1 VIDYNEE
8 YPLPLRTAK
17 GFASKQ
23 QPLQLSNLDA
33 FGHRA
38 LRVKFASSSQPRV
51 NLQVAARLL
60 GFKIG
65 QGANLR
71 TMYDIEVSSFSLH
84 RPNLICR
91 DAAQISNEP

>member
-1 VIDYNEE
+1 MIDYNEE

-38 LRVKFASSSQPRV
+38 LRVKFASSFQPQV
-51 NLQVAARLL
+51 NLQVTARLL
-60 GFKIG
+60 GFKID
-65 QGANLR
+65 QWANLR
-71 TMYDIEVSSFSLH
+71 TMYDVEVSSFSLR
-84 RPNLICR
+84 RPNLICGNP
-91 DAAQISNEP
+91 AQISNEP